1 MFSSVKYKHIICLTA
16 TLPEEEEYREF
27 LNTVSPIIYSK
38 TLTEVV
44 EGKIIPDFSIY
55 NLEVPMSNR
64 AHYMYKVF
72 DSQFNEANIKLNRM
86 LSSNPLYQEKYTSV
100 FDMARVN
107 TGNLKDPEL
116 QKVCKK
122 YWGGMQMRKNVV
134 YNNPSKLIMTRTIMA
149 QFPDRK

>member
-1 MFSSVKYKHIICLTA
+1 
-16 TLPEEEEYREF
+16 
-27 LNTVSPIIYSK
+27 
-38 TLTEVV
+38 
-44 EGKIIPDFSIY
+44 
-55 NLEVPMSNR
+55 MSNR